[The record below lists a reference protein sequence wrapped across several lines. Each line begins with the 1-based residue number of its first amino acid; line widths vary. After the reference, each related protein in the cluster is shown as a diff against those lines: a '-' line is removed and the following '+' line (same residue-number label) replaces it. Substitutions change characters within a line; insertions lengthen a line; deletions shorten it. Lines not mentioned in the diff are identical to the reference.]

1 MTSSDAYRIPDVTM
15 PDVGA
20 PTPVTPV
27 GTALAMLA
35 GARIVGVT
43 DDAYV
48 VYVDAVGSTY
58 VVPFGGGSAPVRIV
72 VAGGPDAGSVD
83 GSVLSF
89 TDVVVSH
96 DIVAVWAS
104 TLSALA
110 PTALY
115 VWSSKMGSARAVS
128 ATSVPGLFEAAPDS
142 SFFTFFADASAD
154 RSNATL
160 YAGASSGG
168 PPTVLAPATVLA
180 ERATCPERQLFAG
193 PYVVLASCTATGSFG
208 MSAPS
213 VVSFDGMNAWQ
224 KAVLVE
230 SAADQIALDPT
241 ATNVLA
247 VTSGGSLVYVP
258 VGGGPAT
265 TVDTAVSTTSTST
278 GTLFVAPNPLRAIY
292 QTGSNALK
300 VASLPSG
307 TAAALPTG
315 SVGTIFG
322 LSPDGA
328 YVSYATSTTD
338 LMSGYPTVL
347 NAISTLAGSTVV
359 ALEHGNPGT
368 VFSDLFDPDTF
379 DGSTL
384 AIGTDYPFTA
394 DGAYALFT
402 TVPMGSA
409 DDTPPGSL
417 QATNLAS
424 GKGVT
429 LSETSVF
436 TAVPLTG
443 ASVAWN
449 DAYNAAGN
457 AIGTGI
463 GDLHVGDFSTG
474 TSTLVLHGADAA
486 FAVAPDHSRLAYS
499 LNYGTS
505 EDGIYVVAI
514 P

>member
-1 MTSSDAYRIPDVTM
+1 
-15 PDVGA
+15 
-20 PTPVTPV
+20 
-27 GTALAMLA
+27 
-35 GARIVGVT
+35 
-43 DDAYV
+43 
-48 VYVDAVGSTY
+48 
-58 VVPFGGGSAPVRIV
+58 
-72 VAGGPDAGSVD
+72 
-83 GSVLSF
+83 
-89 TDVVVSH
+89 
-96 DIVAVWAS
+96 
-104 TLSALA
+104 
-110 PTALY
+110 
-115 VWSSKMGSARAVS
+115 
-128 ATSVPGLFEAAPDS
+128 
-142 SFFTFFADASAD
+142 
-154 RSNATL
+154 
-160 YAGASSGG
+160 
-168 PPTVLAPATVLA
+168 
-180 ERATCPERQLFAG
+180 
-193 PYVVLASCTATGSFG
+193 
-208 MSAPS
+208 
-213 VVSFDGMNAWQ
+213 
-224 KAVLVE
+224 
-230 SAADQIALDPT
+230 
-241 ATNVLA
+241 
-247 VTSGGSLVYVP
+247 
-258 VGGGPAT
+258 
-265 TVDTAVSTTSTST
+265 
-278 GTLFVAPNPLRAIY
+278 
-292 QTGSNALK
+292 
-300 VASLPSG
+300 
-307 TAAALPTG
+307 
-315 SVGTIFG
+315 
-322 LSPDGA
+322 
-328 YVSYATSTTD
+328 
-338 LMSGYPTVL
+338 MSGYPTVL